1 MKKINAFVLIIFLL
15 SVSNAWAQSTMKA
28 DNNMPL
34 KFINKVE
41 LFAGPSLSF
50 NYGNKF
56 IENYKDENIENKRFL
71 KFGYTAGIGVYHT
84 VSKKVQLNARFQY
97 EQKGRKTELNTP
109 LTSTSRVIN
118 LKDYSYNY
126 LTLAIAPQMMFGKNQ
141 QWIVSIGGYYGRIRG
156 MKRYE
161 KVENTL
167 DNTTS
172 EGRAEGRSFED
183 VNSDGEVYTGTWF
196 SGLRSFEANDI
207 GMVFSIGYAIK
218 ITGKQKVVIQIVEN
232 LGLKNINKDKPFNQE
247 ENNHSVS
254 ILLSYTLERPL
265 KKH

>member
-1 MKKINAFVLIIFLL
+1 MKITTAIIFFLVIVL
-15 SVSNAWAQSTMKA
+15 TVRVNAQEVT
-28 DNNMPL
+28 NNMRL
-34 KFINKVE
+34 KFIDKVE
-41 LFAGPSLSF
+41 VFAGPGLNF

-109 LTSTSRVIN
+109 LTSASRVIN

-126 LTLAIAPQMMFGKNQ
+126 LTVAIAPQMMFGRKQ
-141 QWIVSIGGYYGRIRG
+141 QWIVSIGGYYGKIRG

-167 DNTTS
+167 DNTIS
-172 EGRAEGRSFED
+172 EGRDEGRSFED

-207 GMVFSIGYAIK
+207 GMVISFGYAIN
-218 ITGKQKVVIQIVEN
+218 ITEKQKVVIQIVDN
-232 LGLKNINKDKPFNQE
+232 LGLKNINVDKPFNQE

-265 KKH
+265 KKY

>member
-1 MKKINAFVLIIFLL
+1 MLSLL
-15 SVSNAWAQSTMKA
+15 VRFNVCAQPSHSTE
-28 DNNMPL
+28 NPMPL
-34 KFINKVE
+34 RFIDKVE
-41 LFAGPSLSF
+41 IFAGPNLSF
-50 NYGNKF
+50 NHGNKF

-84 VSKKVQLNARFQY
+84 VSKKVQVNARFQY

-126 LTLAIAPQMMFGKNQ
+126 LTLAIAPQMMFGRNQ

-161 KVENTL
+161 KIENML

-183 VNSDGEVYTGTWF
+183 VNSDGGVYTFTF
-196 SGLRSFEANDI
+196 IDRLRSFETHDFGI
-207 GMVFSIGYAIK
+207 TTSIGYAINIK
-218 ITGKQKVVIQIVEN
+218 KNQKLIVQLADN
-232 LGLKNINKDKPFNQE
+232 IGLVNINKDNPYNQE

>member
-172 EGRAEGRSFED
+172 EGRDDGRSFED
-183 VNSDGEVYTGTWF
+183 VNSDGGVYTFTF
-196 SGLRSFEANDI
+196 IDRLRSFETNDFGI
-207 GMVFSIGYAIK
+207 TTSIGYAINVK
-218 ITGKQKVVIQIVEN
+218 KNQKLIVQ
-232 LGLKNINKDKPFNQE
+232 LVDTFGLVNINKDNPYNQE

-265 KKH
+265 KKY